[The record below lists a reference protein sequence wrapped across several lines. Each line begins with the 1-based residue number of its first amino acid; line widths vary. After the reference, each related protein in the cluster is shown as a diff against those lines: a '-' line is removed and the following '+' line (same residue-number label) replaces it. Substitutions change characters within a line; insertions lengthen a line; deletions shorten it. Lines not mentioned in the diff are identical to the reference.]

1 MTIFVLQDANVLDPR
16 HGQYLEGVDIV
27 VVDGR
32 IAEMGKGVRIPAG
45 AQACYRL
52 GGLTVMP
59 GLIDCH
65 VHVLAS
71 HMNLGLVARMHSTLS
86 IISALP
92 ILQGMIE
99 RGFTTVRD
107 AGGADWALA
116 QASEKGMITAPR
128 IFPSGKALS
137 QTGGHGDFRPRSDRD
152 LMEMPCA
159 CAWRAGAIGRVVDG
173 VDAVRI
179 AAREELTMGA
189 SQIKVMA
196 SGGVASPIDPIG
208 NMGYSVAE
216 LQAIVEEAAGWQTYV
231 MAHAY
236 TPQAISR
243 AIKVGIRTI
252 EHGNLIDEATARQA
266 KDAGTYLV
274 PTVVTY
280 EALAN
285 EGPELGLPADSLAK
299 VETVRTAGKDAIAM
313 LHRVGVKMGYGS
325 DLLGPSQ
332 RHQASELR
340 IRAEIIGNLAALQS
354 ATTVAAEILN
364 RDDLG
369 VVKPGALADL
379 LIVRGDPLQDI
390 GLLADQSE
398 HVSEHLLAVMKD
410 GLFIT
415 NTLQSC

>member
-1 MTIFVLQDANVLDPR
+1 VLDLCQ
-16 HGQYLEGVDIV
+16 GQWIEGVDLV

-32 IAEMGKGVRIPAG
+32 IADMGKGLKAPGDV
-45 AQACYRL
+45 QASYGL
-52 GGLTVMP
+52 KGLTVMP

-71 HMNLGLVARMHSTLS
+71 HMNLGLVARMHNTLS
-86 IISALP
+86 LISAMP
-92 ILQGMIE
+92 ILQGMVA

-116 QASEKGMITAPR
+116 QAAEKGMITAPR

-152 LMEMPCA
+152 LMEVSCA
-159 CAWRAGAIGRVVDG
+159 CAWRAGALGRVVDG
-173 VDAVRI
+173 VDAVRT

-189 SQIKVMA
+189 AQIKVMA

-208 NMGYSVAE
+208 NLGYSVAE
-216 LQAIVEEAAGWQTYV
+216 LKAIVEEAANWQTYV

-243 AIKVGIRTI
+243 AIDVGIRTI
-252 EHGNLIDEATARQA
+252 EHGNLIDEATALQA
-266 KDAGTYLV
+266 KNAGTYLV

-285 EGPELGLPADSLAK
+285 EGPDLGLPAEALAK
-299 VETVRTAGKDAIAM
+299 VETVRTAGKEAIAM

-332 RHQASELR
+332 RHQATELR
-340 IRAEIIGNLAALQS
+340 IRADIIGNLAALQS

-364 RDDLG
+364 RSDDLG
-369 VVKPGALADL
+369 VIRPGAVADIL
-379 LIVRGDPLQDI
+379 VVRGNPLEDI
-390 GLLADQSE
+390 GLLSDQSE

-410 GLFIT
+410 GQFVR
-415 NTLQSC
+415 NQLQPC

>member
-1 MTIFVLQDANVLDPR
+1 MATTEDEQLATLRNWWQRNGNPILLGTALALLAVFGWRYFQNWQENQAQQASAIYQQL
-16 HGQYLEGVDIV
+16 LEVSLGAAPGKVDLAKV
-27 VVDGR
+27 SELATQLKEGHKGSAYEAYGR
-32 IAEMGKGVRIPAG
+32 
-45 AQACYRL
+45 L
-52 GGLTVMP
+52 
-59 GLIDCH
+59 
-65 VHVLAS
+65 
-71 HMNLGLVARMHSTLS
+71 LVAKVAT
-86 IISALP
+86 
-92 ILQGMIE
+92 
-99 RGFTTVRD
+99 D
-107 AGGADWALA
+107 AGRLAD
-116 QASEKGMITAPR
+116 
-128 IFPSGKALS
+128 
-137 QTGGHGDFRPRSDRD
+137 
-152 LMEMPCA
+152 
-159 CAWRAGAIGRVVDG
+159 
-173 VDAVRI
+173 
-179 AAREELTMGA
+179 AA
-189 SQIKVMA
+189 
-196 SGGVASPIDPIG
+196 
-208 NMGYSVAE
+208 AE

-410 GLFIT
+410 GQFIT